1 MAENQPLHLW
11 PCGCLIN
18 DRGAHRGDC
27 PDYETVYN
35 GDARTSN
42 RLDDLRWERREGR
55 P

>member
-18 DRGAHRGDC
+18 DRGAHRGAC
-27 PDYETVYN
+27 PDYKTIRLVEGTN
-35 GDARTSN
+35 D
-42 RLDDLRWERREGR
+42 LDDMRWERREGR